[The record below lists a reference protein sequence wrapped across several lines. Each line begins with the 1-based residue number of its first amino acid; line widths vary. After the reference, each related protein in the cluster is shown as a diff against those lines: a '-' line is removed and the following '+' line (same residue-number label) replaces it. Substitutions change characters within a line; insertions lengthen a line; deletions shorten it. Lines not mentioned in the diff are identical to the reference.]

1 MNRKICICLY
11 SILAIGT
18 TVVVAHTSRVGPSPP
33 APCGTLDL
41 QSTLTQHCFPEDGS
55 HHFVCCEGITLPENP
70 NSPHGNYNPLE
81 RVIKAASNSSNYSW
95 CTCSEEICTEQ
106 LGGRVAWNMNG
117 MGYKGY
123 VPPRDGRVLYNAL
136 TGLPGDTLGHKEL

>member
-1 MNRKICICLY
+1 MIRLLSMCCV
-11 SILAIGT
+11 LAT
-18 TVVVAHTSRVGPSPP
+18 LFQQQVVAANARGPSPP

-41 QSTLTQHCFPEDGS
+41 ESILTQHCFPEDGS

-117 MGYKGY
+117 IGYKGY
-123 VPPRDGRVLYNAL
+123 VPPRMGGEGQRMVYNAL
-136 TGLPGDTLGHKEL
+136 NGLPDKG